1 MGESGHLG
9 EFQAPPIERRYSP
22 IEVDGR
28 TLRGVGIRY
37 GDVARMPF
45 GRETFQRGAFGD
57 VASADVIL
65 RFQHNRDRPI
75 ARTPATLQLVD
86 SAEAL
91 RVLATLPET
100 RDADDA
106 LKLVRAGV
114 LRGLSLEF
122 RAGDAPFID
131 GVRTVRRAGL
141 LGLGLVD
148 QPAYLGSTVEAR
160 AYEIRQDGDGLAGR
174 FFYDVDTVVSDRAEM
189 RRRGG
194 VRKGR
199 VRPGAFRFALED
211 DSREI
216 QLLMGRDYDRPLGS
230 KLAGTL
236 ELEDGPEALAF
247 RVARLPDTSYVR
259 DFRAQLEGG
268 AAQFGVAPLYRIPP
282 PETVADAVSIVPE
295 AGNPGVS
302 IEVVNEANLTGLAIV
317 TRAPRGN
324 PGSISRRR
332 RVWL

>member
-1 MGESGHLG
+1 MGESGHIG

-22 IEVDGR
+22 IQADGR
-28 TLRGVGIRY
+28 RLSGVAVRY
-37 GDVARMPF
+37 GEIAALPF
-45 GRETFQRGAFGD
+45 GRETFIAGAFGD
-57 VASADVIL
+57 VAGLDVIL

-86 SAEAL
+86 GPDAL
-91 RVLATLPET
+91 RIAAQLPET
-100 RDADDA
+100 READDA

-122 RAGDAPFID
+122 RAGNAPIID

-160 AYEIRQDGDGLAGR
+160 SYEIRQDGDGIQGR
-174 FFYDVDTVVSDRAEM
+174 FFYDVDTVVSDRAET
-189 RRRGG
+189 RQSST
-194 VRKGR
+194 RKSR
-199 VRPGAFRFALED
+199 VRPGAFKFALED
-211 DSREI
+211 ETREI

-236 ELEDGPEALAF
+236 DLDDGPEALAF

-268 AAQFGVAPLYRIPP
+268 AARFGVAPLYRIPP
-282 PETVADAVSIVPE
+282 AEAVADAVSIVPE
-295 AGNPGVS
+295 AGNAGVN
-302 IEVVNEANLTGLAIV
+302 IEVVNEAVLTGLSIV

-324 PGSISRRR
+324 PGLVARRR